1 MPPGFDTYRFH
12 QINTYRGT
20 LLMALKKLTLS
31 VDEDVI
37 ETARRYAQ
45 QSNTSISRL
54 VTQFLARL
62 PLSEKRRFSPTV
74 RRLLGI
80 LPHDVDVAEYRR
92 HLAEKHGE

>member
-1 MPPGFDTYRFH
+1 MRPGFDTYRLH
-12 QINTYRGT
+12 QINTYKGM

-37 ETARRYAQ
+37 ETARRYAHE
-45 QSNTSISRL
+45 SNTSISRL

-62 PLSEKRRFSPTV
+62 PPGEKRRFSHTV

-80 LPHDVDVAEYRR
+80 LPHDVDLAEYSR